1 MKKLFIFFTVAT
13 LAINGVFAEKGDW
26 ALGGSATFDYSGPQL
41 VDGKR
46 NGDSYRDFKF
56 APSLL
61 YGIGKNLYFGAELS
75 MDMHSDWSYQADK
88 QISDNYKNMFG
99 VAPILRCYA
108 FSGKRIGMF
117 WDTKA
122 GVYFGSDKA
131 ETSYTAIAAN
141 MTPGIEFF
149 INRRLSA
156 SISLNEMVGFGY
168 EHANPKG
175 DKNSTDA
182 SYFRFVFNRTE
193 INYAPLTF
201 TFTYHIRKHQ
211 KSRVRIVEIEE
222 IEVVR
227 ER

>member
-1 MKKLFIFFTVAT
+1 MKKLFIFLTVAT
-13 LAINGVFAEKGDW
+13 LAVNGVFAEKGDW
-26 ALGGSATFDYSGPQL
+26 ALSGSATFDYSGPQL
-41 VDGKR
+41 IDGKR
-46 NGDSYRDFKF
+46 NGASSLDFKF

-61 YGIGKNLYFGAELS
+61 YGISKHMYFGGELS
-75 MDMHSDWSYQADK
+75 ADMRYDWNYQANE
-88 QISDNYKNMFG
+88 QVSNNYKNMFG
-99 VAPILRCYA
+99 IAPILRCYA

-141 MTPGIEFF
+141 MTPGVELF

-156 SISLNEMVGFGY
+156 SISLNEMIGFGY
-168 EHANPKG
+168 EHAEPKG
-175 DKNSTDA
+175 NTNSTDA

-201 TFTYHIRKHQ
+201 TFTYHIRKQQ
-211 KSRVRIVEIEE
+211 KSTVRILEIEE
-222 IEVVR
+222 IEIVK
-227 ER
+227 